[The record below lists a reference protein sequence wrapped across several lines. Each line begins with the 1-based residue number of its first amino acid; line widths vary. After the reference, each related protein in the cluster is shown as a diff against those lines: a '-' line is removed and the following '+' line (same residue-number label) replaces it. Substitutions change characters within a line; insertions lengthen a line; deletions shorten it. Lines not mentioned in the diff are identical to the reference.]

1 MPDSEDAP
9 RAAPR
14 RFFPWALAVAMVV
27 GAILEYTVFRHADML
42 ADRSTLAIAYKGKRL
57 EQGHSEQVVI
67 LGPSTALAIDARRLQ
82 QSMQDRVSIYN
93 YALPNLG
100 TTEQYYFVLKKYLQ
114 FNGRPDLVLL
124 ALPPDSILNQS
135 AEQSETLIEEIER
148 QRFRRFFGP
157 MFLLT
162 DVAPETGR
170 WSFVTQAAATM
181 LPSVN
186 YRVFIKNATFA
197 PEQDEMSDWE
207 PVDSVRSLY
216 RRNRRIVAR
225 LESTNGQLIY
235 YSDRVVAAS
244 EIARSMPTQPDAKS
258 MMAPFIEKAVRLADS
273 SGIRMTMLFTPMC
286 CERERELAQNGTWE
300 LLLDL
305 VRAYEAHYPRFRF
318 VDVSVRPYERENFG
332 DAIHLNERGAERFNT
347 ELVARLPEI
356 LAPTEAST
364 GPATHASP
372 AVNREVV
379 VPRRGRGHAT
389 NRYLRRWGAD
399 SSWNAPGTFE
409 AEAK

>member
-1 MPDSEDAP
+1 MRDSEQAP
-9 RAAPR
+9 RTAPR

-57 EQGHSEQVVI
+57 EQGRSEQVVI

-82 QSMQDRVSIYN
+82 QSMQDRLSIYN

-100 TTEQYYFVLKKYLQ
+100 TAEQYYFVLKKYLQ
-114 FNGRPDLVLL
+114 FNRRPDLVLL

-135 AEQSETLIEEIER
+135 AEQSEAFIEEIER

-162 DVAPETGR
+162 DVAPATGR

-244 EIARSMPTQPDAKS
+244 EIARSMPPPPDAKS

-273 SGIRMTMLFTPMC
+273 SGIRMAMLFTPMC
-286 CERERELAQNGTWE
+286 CERERGLAQNGTWK
-300 LLLDL
+300 LLLEL
-305 VRAYEAHYPRFRF
+305 VHAYEAHYPRFRF
-318 VDVSVRPYERENFG
+318 VDVSVPPYEREDFG
-332 DAIHLNERGAERFNT
+332 DAIHLNERGAERFNM

-356 LAPTEAST
+356 LAPKVART

-372 AVNREVV
+372 AVD
-379 VPRRGRGHAT
+379 PR
-389 NRYLRRWGAD
+389 
-399 SSWNAPGTFE
+399 
-409 AEAK
+409 

>member
-1 MPDSEDAP
+1 MTKRSSSIF
-9 RAAPR
+9 RARPAATR
-14 RFFPWALAVAMVV
+14 RFFPGALAVAIVA

-42 ADRSTLAIAYKGKRL
+42 ADRSTVAIAYKGKRL
-57 EQGHSEQVVI
+57 EQGRSEQVVI

-100 TTEQYYFVLKKYLQ
+100 TAEQYYFVLKKYLQ
-114 FNGRPDLVLL
+114 FNRRPDLVLL
-124 ALPPDSILNQS
+124 ALPPDSILNES
-135 AEQSETLIEEIER
+135 AEQSEAFIEEIER

-162 DVAPETGR
+162 DVAPATGR
-170 WSFVTQAAATM
+170 WSFVTQAAVMM

-225 LESTNGQLIY
+225 LEATNGQLIY

-244 EIARSMPTQPDAKS
+244 QIARSMPAQPDVKS
-258 MMAPFIEKAVRLADS
+258 KMAPFIEKAIGLADS

-286 CERERELAQNGTWE
+286 CERERGLAQNGTWE
-300 LLLDL
+300 LLLKL
-305 VRAYEAHYPRFRF
+305 VHAYEAQYARFRF
-318 VDVSVRPYERENFG
+318 VGGSFHPYERENFG
-332 DAIHLNERGAERFNT
+332 DAIHLNELGAERFNT

-356 LAPTEAST
+356 VAPKVAST
-364 GPATHASP
+364 DKPTPAH
-372 AVNREVV
+372 R
-379 VPRRGRGHAT
+379 
-389 NRYLRRWGAD
+389 
-399 SSWNAPGTFE
+399 
-409 AEAK
+409 